1 MAGELVA
8 IMSLVWPEGWA
19 TKNPTE
25 FPPGIYFAASRD
37 GVTFRE
43 PVLLH
48 KCDSHARRAYDLPV
62 QGNVS
67 FTESGIQ
74 FYVHQNVPCR
84 MAEKD
89 RQQLKEEL
97 VLRWKELPPYIN
109 RLWSGP

>member
-67 FTESGIQ
+67 FTESGIE
-74 FYVHQNVPCR
+74 FNVHQNVPCR
-84 MAEKD
+84 MAD
-89 RQQLKEEL
+89 RDRHLKEKLE
-97 VLRWKELPPYIN
+97 RHEKELPGYMR
-109 RLWSGP
+109 RLWSQG